1 MAPASFQTFQKAPFQ
16 RPPMSGPLTDDIKQ
30 WFEVRKKNP
39 GLRYEEFIEDYR
51 PMSYGPSAPET
62 QQGWPLYP
70 APPVTTVPTGP
81 VSPEK
86 IMNPR
91 DLPSWLFSQF
101 PENYSYYDNLQK
113 GLTDQ
118 SWQLQQQAMET
129 YNQRQQEMSRL
140 FNEQTAA
147 LRSALDNAARGQST
161 GIGSLSEA
169 ARQYQGFLAQA
180 LALQDEALKSNPR
193 KYQAYIDTG
202 TLPEGVDSQLRALR
216 DQAIAS
222 ARIETDRQKAQAL
235 AQQKQRASAM
245 GMQDSDYA
253 AQMNARLASE
263 AGRAVADVIDAQNA
277 QYIAQRLQQPYT
289 MQEAAIKTMQSY
301 NPFIGNVM
309 AGGAQA
315 AQNLQQLGK
324 GQLDAA
330 ANQAALQ
337 QQAFSNILA
346 AGDRQMTYPVQY
358 YQMAQNLPNTV
369 ADIRNNYLGTMM
381 QIWQSLLND
390 DLSRERLD
398 AEYGDDSF
406 FDFLF

>member
-1 MAPASFQTFQKAPFQ
+1 MAYPLGRDYQPPTGPMGAQVQFSPFLWEDQ
-16 RPPMSGPLTDDIKQ
+16 MSGPL
-30 WFEVRKKNP
+30 E
-39 GLRYEEFIEDYR
+39 RYRTTSDPR
-51 PMSYGPSAPET
+51 
-62 QQGWPLYP
+62 QGWPLYP
-70 APPVTTVPTGP
+70 APPVTTVPTESVPAEG
-81 VSPEK
+81 K
-86 IMNPR
+86 MNPR
-91 DLPSWLFSQF
+91 DLPTWLFTQF
-101 PENYSYYDNLQK
+101 PENYAYYDNLQK

-140 FNEQTAA
+140 FNEQTSA
-147 LRSALDNAARGQST
+147 LRSALDNAAKGKSA

-169 ARQYQGFLAQA
+169 ARQYQGFLSQA
-180 LALQDEALKSNPR
+180 LALQNEALKSNPQ

-202 TLPEGVDSQLRALR
+202 TLPAEVDAQLRALR

-222 ARIETDRQKAQAL
+222 ARSETERQKAQAL
-235 AQQKQRASAM
+235 AQLKQRASAM

-263 AGRAVADVIDAQNA
+263 AGRAVADVIDSQNA
-277 QYIAQRLQQPYT
+277 QYIAQRLQQPYA

-324 GQLDAA
+324 GQIDAA
-330 ANQAALQ
+330 TSQAALQ
-337 QQAFSNILA
+337 QQAFNSILA
-346 AGDRQMTYPVQY
+346 AGDNQMNYPLRY
-358 YQMAQNLPNTV
+358 YEMAKALPETAAGV
-369 ADIRNNYLGTMM
+369 RNNYLTTMM
-381 QIWQSLLND
+381 QIWQALLGD

-398 AEYGDDSF
+398 AEYGGDGL